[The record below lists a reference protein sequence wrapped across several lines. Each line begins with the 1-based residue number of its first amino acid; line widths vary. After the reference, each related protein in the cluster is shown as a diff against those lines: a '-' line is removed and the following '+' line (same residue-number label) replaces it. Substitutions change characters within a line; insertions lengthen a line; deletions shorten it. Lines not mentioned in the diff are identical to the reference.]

1 MRKFLS
7 SFWWCL
13 ANALVCLWLL
23 AIQLEAG
30 DTLWTWAMVGLIIYW
45 AWAGKRALNT
55 KRDDNVPLTPE
66 QLAKIQA
73 ATDELHATMKEI
85 DLELKIAAREEA
97 NVQSDRRKDQEA
109 GSEGTDGRTD
119 SKEDR

>member
-1 MRKFLS
+1 
-7 SFWWCL
+7 
-13 ANALVCLWLL
+13 
-23 AIQLEAG
+23 
-30 DTLWTWAMVGLIIYW
+30 MVGLIIYW
-45 AWAGKRALNT
+45 AWAGKRALST
-55 KRDDNVPLTPE
+55 KSEDNVPLTPE